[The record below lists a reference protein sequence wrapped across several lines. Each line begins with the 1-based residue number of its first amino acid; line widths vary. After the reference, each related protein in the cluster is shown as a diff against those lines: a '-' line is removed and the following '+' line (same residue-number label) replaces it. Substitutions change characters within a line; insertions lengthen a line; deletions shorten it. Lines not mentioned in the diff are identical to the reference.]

1 MVRAN
6 RIGYKKILE
15 GKTAIPTQHDYE
27 TAEAKDSK
35 DRTDNDKKT
44 IENYRLN
51 EKAYEDLLLSID
63 GETKTG
69 KVAFNLIDNA
79 VTSANPEGDS
89 KIAWDRLI
97 TIYAPKT
104 APSYI
109 QLKKEFA
116 NSKLK
121 SAVHNPDEWIT
132 DLEFLRTQMNNVTIP
147 GKTNMTEVDLI
158 IHILANLPEEYEVVV
173 SKIEEKLKTS
183 PSALQLED
191 VCTDLNSLFKR
202 IQKNE
207 DNKYPKRAILYHS

>member
-1 MVRAN
+1 MSDKDKGKKSIKVIYFSGKSAGWRVWNQKFMARAN

-51 EKAYEDLLLSID
+51 EKANEDLLLSID
-63 GETKTG
+63 EETKTG
-69 KVAFNLIDNA
+69 KVAFNLVDNA
-79 VTSANPEGDS
+79 VTSANPKGDS

-121 SAVHNPDEWIT
+121 SAVHNPDDWIT
-132 DLEFLRTQMNNVTIP
+132 DWSSYVPR
-147 GKTNMTEVDLI
+147 
-158 IHILANLPEEYEVVV
+158 
-173 SKIEEKLKTS
+173 
-183 PSALQLED
+183 
-191 VCTDLNSLFKR
+191 
-202 IQKNE
+202 
-207 DNKYPKRAILYHS
+207 